1 MEELILKYLNSRF
14 PGEISYHPNISFI
27 RLKVDDM
34 DVGLFHLTSK
44 NEFMYHVRLY
54 NEIRVWFEGVPNNV
68 ITKAI
73 TRFLS
78 PKLGPNIKTQE
89 DIRKHIIKQL
99 S

>member
-14 PGEISYHPNISFI
+14 PGEISYYPDMTFI
-27 RLKVDDM
+27 CLKVDGM
-34 DVGLFHLTSK
+34 DVGLFHTSK
-44 NEFMYHVRLY
+44 KEFLFHVRLY
-54 NEIRVWFEGVPNNV
+54 NDIRVWFQGVPNYV
-68 ITKAI
+68 IREAI